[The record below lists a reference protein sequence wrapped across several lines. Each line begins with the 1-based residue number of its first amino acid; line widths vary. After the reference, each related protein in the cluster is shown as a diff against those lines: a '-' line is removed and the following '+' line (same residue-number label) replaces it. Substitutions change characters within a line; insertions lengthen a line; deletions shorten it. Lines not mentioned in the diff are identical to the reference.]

1 MRVCASMYLVC
12 PDVYV
17 CDMSVCHSLSSCLT
31 LSMLGALLDA
41 VDRTV
46 PEAYTKRSR
55 GVTEKRAELL
65 SEGLFNTLLL
75 SVRGHFRERLTAKR
89 APPRRDKH
97 NSPKLQQKH
106 H

>member
-1 MRVCASMYLVC
+1 MR
-12 PDVYV
+12 
-17 CDMSVCHSLSSCLT
+17 SLRVWRLRACSLCVRMCLCVMCVSLCLT
-31 LSMLGALLDA
+31 PSMLGALLDA

-75 SVRGHFRERLTAKR
+75 SVRGHFG
-89 APPRRDKH
+89 
-97 NSPKLQQKH
+97 SV
-106 H
+106 